1 MPRTLPVNS
10 PKVSKEMS
18 RVKRMGV
25 PGMREFLR
33 RSALLGALAACAIG
47 AFAVSAQART
57 TPTGGA
63 GQVSGKRSF
72 AYVQAL
78 NETESG
84 TGILIGGSP
93 TCSTF
98 AEGTVSGS
106 PISSGVFLN
115 VIDYD
120 CSGPGPCSGAGGL
133 VEIGNGAGEIVLQ
146 ETGRVCIETKGTTVT
161 LKFRGSYSIVG
172 GYGVYSGAS
181 GGGSATR
188 TYVCDLSGGGLCSVT
203 GRDSIG
209 ENEEGPIKKGNDPP
223 HVLLCSPTLVQRA
236 DGTLGNALQV
246 PWADY
251 QAWLADA
258 KTHPEIPAGSIPAKY
273 AQTIGL
279 TCDNLPGYSDSGQK
293 ADEQGTIP
301 DAQTGP
307 LEGAIYPY
315 WVKA

>member
-1 MPRTLPVNS
+1 
-10 PKVSKEMS
+10 MS
-18 RVKRMGV
+18 
-25 PGMREFLR
+25 EFLR
-33 RSALLGALAACAIG
+33 RSALLAALAGCAIG

-57 TPTGGA
+57 APAEGA
-63 GQVSGKRSF
+63 GQTLGKRSL
-72 AYVQAL
+72 AYVQSL
-78 NETESG
+78 NQTESG

-98 AEGTVSGS
+98 AEGSASGS

-115 VIDYD
+115 AIDYD
-120 CSGPGPCSGAGGL
+120 CSGPGPCSSAGGL
-133 VEIGNGAGEIVLQ
+133 VELGDGAGEIVLQ
-146 ETGRVCIETKGTTVT
+146 ETGRVCVETKGSIVT

-172 GYGVYSGAS
+172 GFGIYSGAT

-203 GRDSIG
+203 GRDS
-209 ENEEGPIKKGNDPP
+209 NAQEEGPIKKGNDPP
-223 HVLLCSPTLVQRA
+223 HVLLCSPTLVKRA
-236 DGTLGNALQV
+236 DGTIGNALQV

-251 QAWLADA
+251 QAWLVDA

-273 AQTIGL
+273 AQDIGL
-279 TCDNLPGYSDSGQK
+279 TCDNLPGYKDSGQK

-301 DAQTGP
+301 DSQTGP

-315 WVKA
+315 WVKV